1 MGSHCPLSV
10 PEQWKAFL
18 ELLSSHNF
26 QGSDVDAKAL
36 PLVPLFHTS
45 VYNLPFRVL
54 NEKEV
59 IQLSGLKNFWHN
71 VSLSDAE
78 LVPEALLRNVCGNCF
93 HPDLISS
100 ALGSNDVLK
109 SWVRGEVERSVKH
122 VMNQTE
128 AYTVFAELCDQ
139 IEKEAKKR
147 RDSKLQL
154 DKTLPSYESLN
165 DSSAVAPVLGTKRTS
180 NGGPGKTGQPA
191 SGLHQKSVC
200 YAAVSEKKAP
210 QACGPIL
217 TSRNESCA
225 MWCDNTRLSEELIEC
240 HIGSFVQVHIRTHC
254 SDLVRI
260 DLQAA
265 LQRSIQTLHLPVH
278 QLPDELV
285 KMKVFVPQGVTCFSS
300 ETFDC
305 TSPFEYWQ
313 KALTDEGSR
322 VYPRK
327 NPDTMIFH
335 RVHKSIE
342 EICPV
347 FGPSVKHF
355 ILGDTDEQAHIRTV
369 IFALF
374 TARYEFIGACHW
386 TPITKVWDILDLCG
400 GDHGWIIYHN
410 NRRLSHR
417 NVEVD
422 QGDFFAC
429 YERSNSNPV
438 FMDKG
443 LFPSGDQEWIANRSS
458 TALSSAGDAT
468 GDTFEETPPTFE
480 STGDPLLLIGRRGAQ
495 RRQDDRVV
503 TFDIDSFQ

>member
-1 MGSHCPLSV
+1 MAYPSDDCASFPPLEAGSATEHGPLAVNGPPPSGNTIARAPLMEGVPSPGLDDLWRSAFDNYGLLRPSEVTEIHVFRVIMQPSLANNACAKSV
-10 PEQWKAFL
+10 TKTGPNFDPFQTLEQVIDQWWDL
-18 ELLSSHNF
+18 ELEEHDHSWMLSPVNNAYSWSSATAASSLTYMLTRKGNPFHNLRPHGVLEVIWGHR
-26 QGSDVDAKAL
+26 QWTTAIAL
-36 PLVPLFHTS
+36 PKWVNNYHCL
-45 VYNLPFRVL
+45 
-54 NEKEV
+54 
-59 IQLSGLKNFWHN
+59 GL
-71 VSLSDAE
+71 L
-78 LVPEALLRNVCGNCF
+78 
-93 HPDLISS
+93 
-100 ALGSNDVLK
+100 
-109 SWVRGEVERSVKH
+109 
-122 VMNQTE
+122 
-128 AYTVFAELCDQ
+128 
-139 IEKEAKKR
+139 
-147 RDSKLQL
+147 
-154 DKTLPSYESLN
+154 
-165 DSSAVAPVLGTKRTS
+165 AP
-180 NGGPGKTGQPA
+180 
-191 SGLHQKSVC
+191 
-200 YAAVSEKKAP
+200 
-210 QACGPIL
+210 ACGPIL

-313 KALTDEGSR
+313 KALTVEGRR

-347 FGPSVKHF
+347 FEPSVKHF

-503 TFDIDSFQ
+503 TFDIDLFQ

>member
-1 MGSHCPLSV
+1 MS
-10 PEQWKAFL
+10 
-18 ELLSSHNF
+18 
-26 QGSDVDAKAL
+26 
-36 PLVPLFHTS
+36 
-45 VYNLPFRVL
+45 
-54 NEKEV
+54 
-59 IQLSGLKNFWHN
+59 
-71 VSLSDAE
+71 
-78 LVPEALLRNVCGNCF
+78 
-93 HPDLISS
+93 
-100 ALGSNDVLK
+100 
-109 SWVRGEVERSVKH
+109 
-122 VMNQTE
+122 
-128 AYTVFAELCDQ
+128 
-139 IEKEAKKR
+139 
-147 RDSKLQL
+147 
-154 DKTLPSYESLN
+154 
-165 DSSAVAPVLGTKRTS
+165 
-180 NGGPGKTGQPA
+180 
-191 SGLHQKSVC
+191 
-200 YAAVSEKKAP
+200 
-210 QACGPIL
+210 
-217 TSRNESCA
+217 
-225 MWCDNTRLSEELIEC
+225 

-254 SDLVRI
+254 SNLVRI

-305 TSPFEYWQ
+305 TSPFENWQ
-313 KALTDEGSR
+313 KALTDEGRR

-347 FGPSVKHF
+347 FEPSVKHF

-374 TARYEFIGACHW
+374 TARYEFICACHW

-429 YERSNSNPV
+429 YERSNSVEAESQQGVVVWSSTQKCPPSIPNAYPLRLTV
-438 FMDKG
+438 LPGEELQRHLPETLQVEATGLGGRDLVYPFPWDISIRSDNEGQSIYGPSLALMEEKVDVPG
-443 LFPSGDQEWIANRSS
+443 LFGGTESVQL
-458 TALSSAGDAT
+458 TALGRSKASNEFLVLHYFGLDSAKHWDALLT
-468 GDTFEETPPTFE
+468 EVLPAVRLPGASARRASAVGMFEDSHIAPSHRRMAHVLWTDSMTFDL
-480 STGDPLLLIGRRGAQ
+480 DPLDGGQNGALYWLP
-495 RRQDDRVV
+495 
-503 TFDIDSFQ
+503 